1 MNTPGHP
8 ARRGRPPTPA
18 ATTPATIPDR
28 SQVDRTS
35 RLFTVDEAAARLR
48 VRPSWLRRKAAARL
62 IPCTFLGK
70 HLRFSP
76 ADLAGIIAA
85 HQQPPVGRKPR
96 KRATSTPRGTR
107 DDLATGRPASVHR
120 HDDDHTSN
128 GSSPWP
134 G

>member
-1 MNTPGHP
+1 MNTPYRP
-8 ARRGRPPTPA
+8 ARRGRPPTPPMPTTARA
-18 ATTPATIPDR
+18 ADR
-28 SQVDRTS
+28 QVGDEP
-35 RLFTVDEAAARLR
+35 RLFTVDEAAARLQ
-48 VRPSWLRRKAAARL
+48 VRPSWLRRKATARL

-76 ADLAGIIAA
+76 ADLAAIVAA

-96 KRATSTPRGTR
+96 KRATPTLHNPR
-107 DDLATGRPASVHR
+107 DDLAIGTPASVHR
-120 HDDDHTSN
+120 HDDDHMAN

>member
-1 MNTPGHP
+1 MNTPARP
-8 ARRGRPPTPA
+8 VRRGRPPTPTMPTLGA
-18 ATTPATIPDR
+18 DR
-28 SQVDRTS
+28 GQVGDES
-35 RLFTVDEAAARLR
+35 RLFTVDEAAERLR
-48 VRPSWLRRKAAARL
+48 VRPSWLRRKATARL

-76 ADLAGIIAA
+76 ADLAAIVAA

-96 KRATSTPRGTR
+96 KRATPTPHNPRG
-107 DDLATGRPASVHR
+107 DLANSATTSVHR
-120 HDDDHTSN
+120 HDDDHIAN

>member
-8 ARRGRPPTPA
+8 ARRGRPPTPPMPTVGA
-18 ATTPATIPDR
+18 DPG
-28 SQVDRTS
+28 QVGEQS
-35 RLFTVDEAAARLR
+35 RLFTVDEAAECLR
-48 VRPSWLRRKAAARL
+48 VRPSWLRRKATARL

-76 ADLAGIIAA
+76 ADLAAIVAA
-85 HQQPPVGRKPR
+85 HQQPPVGRKSR
-96 KRATSTPRGTR
+96 KRTTSTPRHPRG
-107 DDLATGRPASVHR
+107 DLANGAPASVHR
-120 HDDDHTSN
+120 HDDDHIAN